1 MGLSVGAASL
11 VRRTNEAHNLRFA
24 GPRLYN
30 AAAGNHCIMKHFIS
44 FQSLASCTSQ
54 LRGIRARGGLKV
66 IYSLSA
72 GLACEAAMA
81 GIYSFYQWLKDA
93 LIFR

>member
-30 AAAGNHCIMKHFIS
+30 ADAGNHCIMKHFIS

-66 IYSLSA
+66 IYSPRRGFSLR
-72 GLACEAAMA
+72 GRDGGHLFFLPMA
-81 GIYSFYQWLKDA
+81 
-93 LIFR
+93 